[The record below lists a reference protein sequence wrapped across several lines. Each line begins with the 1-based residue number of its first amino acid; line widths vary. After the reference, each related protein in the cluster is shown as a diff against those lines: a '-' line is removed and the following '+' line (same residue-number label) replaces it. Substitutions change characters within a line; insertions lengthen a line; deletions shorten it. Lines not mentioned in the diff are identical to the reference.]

1 MYGYVNNW
9 EIQEFHRTLPKST
22 SSISWLD
29 KLSNAKLIELGYYKV
44 IGNSPALKEWQ
55 SYGKATYN
63 IKDDYI
69 EETKEVV
76 DMDLQEF
83 KDKKIKE
90 QSEQCQRDIYD
101 KYSKEDQ
108 ANLTRKALY
117 MQDKRNKGEE
127 VDGTAIQ
134 ELRDA
139 NSRIE
144 NRRKEYAKLK
154 ESILNA
160 SSYEEVI
167 SLIPKPETDGTN

>member
-1 MYGYVNNW
+1 MYGYVKNW
-9 EIQEFHRTLPKST
+9 EIKEFYRSLPDTHKN
-22 SSISWLD
+22 ISGLD
-29 KLSNAKLIELGYYKV
+29 KLDKEELIEIGYYKV
-44 IGNSPALKEWQ
+44 IGNSPNLEERQK
-55 SYGKATYN
+55 YGTSTYN
-63 IKDDYI
+63 IKNDHI
-69 EETKEVV
+69 EEIKEVV
-76 DMDLQEF
+76 DMDLQDF

-90 QSEQCQRDIYD
+90 QSEQCQRDIYN

-144 NRRKEYAKLK
+144 NRRQEYIDLK
-154 ESILNA
+154 ESIQNA

-167 SLIPKPETDGTN
+167 SLIPKQETDELN

>member
-1 MYGYVNNW
+1 
-9 EIQEFHRTLPKST
+9 
-22 SSISWLD
+22 
-29 KLSNAKLIELGYYKV
+29 
-44 IGNSPALKEWQ
+44 
-55 SYGKATYN
+55 
-63 IKDDYI
+63 
-69 EETKEVV
+69 
-76 DMDLQEF
+76 MDLQEF

-139 NSRIE
+139 NSWIE
-144 NRRKEYAKLK
+144 TRRQEYNDLK
-154 ESILNA
+154 DSIQNA
-160 SSYEEVI
+160 SSYEAVI
-167 SLIPKPETDGTN
+167 SLIPKQETDGN